1 MSLEIKEENSF
12 QPWTLV
18 SYTKKSG
25 KRTGNGSGSGEGGRY
40 TDSERENFAKRMV
53 DYKEVNKNRIY
64 VLQRFLSRKIKS
76 FDCVIIM

>member
-1 MSLEIKEENSF
+1 MSLEIEEENSF
-12 QPWTLV
+12 QPWTIV

-53 DYKEVNKNRIY
+53 DYNEVNKNRIY
-64 VLQRFLSRKIKS
+64 TQRFLSRKINR